1 MALDDI
7 EDVVKYDPNR
17 WEGFQ
22 PKKGNP
28 KLRPFVIEVIDYLK
42 EMKVK
47 RHAQTPSQR
56 LNLVDYSR
64 ATSAIYKRGYS
75 NTRKSEVIH
84 VYRDLV
90 REKIIEADLEIEQLF
105 IKKLSKSTFGGV
117 NLSIFLPPGHN
128 APMWSVKFT
137 KVDETN
143 FQLEV
148 VERKSVYTLLSYLDY
163 CGKNNVKKK
172 KDKNNN
178 NNNNNSS
185 TTANLSFDG
194 QYDILSLQPSFIT
207 FGKDINI
214 SSNHDGEQAGKKK
227 KRRRKN
233 NIFDIVSLDE
243 GNVNGLK
250 GLSIDETVNG
260 LIKGNYGIKSCT
272 FGCVYCPNEVDDEGN
287 QINPK
292 SYLTHEPG
300 VRRAVQND
308 YSTTSQV
315 YDRIT
320 TLMGMGHECGKVF
333 VRCVGGTWSV
343 FTSPGQESF
352 IRDIF
357 YALNTVGKPLGRAK
371 LSLAEEQRI
380 NESAI
385 CRAVE
390 ICVEDHPKMIS
401 YKNLKWARHLG
412 ITAIEMGVQTTDDAV
427 HRLTKRDC
435 TRAELID
442 RAMICKEFGF
452 KVLAHIMP
460 DLPGSSPEKDKKM
473 IDDVLNGVE
482 IVRVGDYRWLNNVLI
497 PLPISIAMYCF
508 YHYKLNNNYNNMFLE
523 ENHFHL
529 LLITIF
535 INLLAVIMYNVVKY
549 IDQNYG
555 HVAYYFFDF
564 DRWKLYPTMVLEF
577 SELKKWYNEKKF
589 VPYFES
595 QGPESLYG
603 VIEHFM
609 TYVKPYQRVER
620 IIRDVPASPMKG
632 KANYVVAG
640 VNVTNAQQI
649 VHDRM
654 KVKSMCLR
662 TREINANYT
671 DISEAT
677 YHEHKYYANRGE
689 EWFLS
694 FETKDRKYVYGFLK
708 LRFNN
713 GPNREKERE
722 ELPEEIK
729 GAAIVRWLQVYGRAL
744 AIGGG
749 VGENSS
755 QHVGFG
761 RKLMKRAEIIAK
773 RNGYN
778 KIADISGV
786 GVRNYYREKL
796 GYKLV
801 GTYMV
806 KEI

>member
-17 WEGFQ
+17 WTGYHK
-22 PKKGNP
+22 KKGNP
-28 KLRPFVIEVIDYLK
+28 KLRPFVLEVIEYLK
-42 EMKVK
+42 DMKSK
-47 RHAQTPSQR
+47 KHAENPPRR
-56 LNLVDYSR
+56 LDLVDYSR
-64 ATSAIYKRGYS
+64 ATSAVYKRGYS

-90 REKIIEADLEIEQLF
+90 REKVIEGDHEIEQLF

-128 APMWSVKFT
+128 SPMWSVRIT
-137 KVDETN
+137 KSGDQN
-143 FQLEV
+143 FHLEV
-148 VERKSVYTLLSYLDY
+148 IERKSVYTLVSYLEY
-163 CGKNNVKKK
+163 CGKNVKKK
-172 KDKNNN
+172 DD
-178 NNNNNSS
+178 SS
-185 TTANLSFDG
+185 NVSPLSFDG
-194 QYDILSLQPSFIT
+194 EYDIIT
-207 FGKDINI
+207 LNESVIEFGEAI
-214 SSNHDGEQAGKKK
+214 GKKN
-227 KRRRKN
+227 RRRN
-233 NIFDIVSLDE
+233 NIFDIVSLDN

-250 GLSIDETVNG
+250 GLSLNGTVNG

-272 FGCVYCPNEVDDEGN
+272 FGCVYCPNEVDKEGN

-357 YALNTVGKPLGRAK
+357 YALNTVDKPLSRKK
-371 LSLAEEQRI
+371 LSLAEEQLI
-380 NESAI
+380 NETAI

-390 ICVEDHPKMIS
+390 ICIEDHPKMIS
-401 YKNLKWARHLG
+401 YKNLKWARRLG
-412 ITAIEMGVQTTDDAV
+412 ITAIEMGLQTTDDAV

-460 DLPGSSPEKDKKM
+460 DLPGSSPEKDKLM

-482 IVRVGDYRWLNNVLI
+482 VLRIGDYRWLNNIFI
-497 PLPISIAMYCF
+497 PLPVSLLFYCYYF
-508 YHYKLNNNYNNMFLE
+508 YYLDGDYGNILLE
-523 ENHFHL
+523 ENHTHL
-529 LLITIF
+529 LIATVIV
-535 INLLAVIMYNVVKY
+535 NLVGVIMYNVVKY
-549 IDQNYG
+549 IDQTYA
-555 HVAYYFFDF
+555 HITYYLFDF

-577 SELKKWYNEKKF
+577 SELKQWYNEKKF

-609 TYVKPYQRVER
+609 THVKPYQRVER
-620 IIRDVPASPMKG
+620 IIRDVPASPVKG

-671 DISEAT
+671 DVSQAAYYE
-677 YHEHKYYANRGE
+677 YRYYANRGE

-694 FETKDRKYVYGFLK
+694 FETKDRRYVYGFLK

-713 GPNREKERE
+713 GPGREKERE
-722 ELPEEIK
+722 ELPDEIK
-729 GAAIVRWLQVYGRAL
+729 NAAVVRWLQVYGRAL

-749 VGENSS
+749 IGENSS
-755 QHVGFG
+755 QHIGFG
-761 RKLMKRAEIIAK
+761 RRLMQKAEDIAK
-773 RNGYN
+773 KNGYN
-778 KIADISGV
+778 KIVDISGV

-796 GYKLV
+796 GYRLV

-806 KEI
+806 KNI

>member
-17 WEGFQ
+17 WNGFQ
-22 PKKGNP
+22 RKTGNP
-28 KLRPFVIEVIDYLK
+28 KLRPFVLEVIQHLNEIK
-42 EMKVK
+42 EKK
-47 RHAQTPSQR
+47 RNANPPKR
-56 LNLVDYSR
+56 LDMVDYSR
-64 ATSAIYKRGYS
+64 ATSAVYKLGYS

-90 REKIIEADLEIEQLF
+90 RDKVIEPDHEIEQLF

-137 KVDETN
+137 KTSETDILMN
-143 FQLEV
+143 V
-148 VERKSVYTLLSYLDY
+148 VERKSVYTLDSYLDY
-163 CGKNNVKKK
+163 CGKKTNDGKSKK
-172 KDKNNN
+172 
-178 NNNNNSS
+178 
-185 TTANLSFDG
+185 TT
-194 QYDILSLQPSFIT
+194 LSLDGSYI
-207 FGKDINI
+207 I
-214 SSNHDGEQAGKKK
+214 SSIGGDFLQLERQNGDKKERQKGKKY
-227 KRRRKN
+227 
-233 NIFDIVSLDE
+233 NIFDVVSLDE
-243 GNVNGLK
+243 ENVSGLAA
-250 GLSIDETVNG
+250 LSIDDSVTG

-272 FGCVYCPNEVDDEGN
+272 FGCVYCPNEVDNDGN

-352 IRDIF
+352 IRDIY
-357 YALNTVGKPLGRAK
+357 YALNTVDKPLGRDK
-371 LSLAEEQRI
+371 LSLKEEQLI

-390 ICVEDHPKMIS
+390 ICVEDHPKMVS
-401 YKNLKWARHLG
+401 YKNLKWARYLG
-412 ITAIEMGVQTTDDAV
+412 ITAIEMGVQTTDDEV

-460 DLPGSSPEKDKKM
+460 DLPGSSPEKDKLM
-473 IDDVLNGVE
+473 IDDVLNGIEVL
-482 IVRVGDYRWLNNVLI
+482 RVGDYRWLN
-497 PLPISIAMYCF
+497 
-508 YHYKLNNNYNNMFLE
+508 K
-523 ENHFHL
+523 
-529 LLITIF
+529 IF
-535 INLLAVIMYNVVKY
+535 IPIPVSTAAYYIYFHIFHGSFHQMLLSENSSILVATVVAINMIAVLMYNIVKY
-549 IDQNYG
+549 LDQRYG
-555 HVAYYFFDF
+555 HVAYYLFDF

-577 SELKKWYNEKKF
+577 SELKTWYNQKKF
-589 VPYFES
+589 IPYFES
-595 QGPESLYG
+595 EGPESLYG
-603 VIEHFM
+603 VIQHFM
-609 TYVKPYQRVER
+609 THVKPYQRVER
-620 IIRDVPASPMKG
+620 VIRDVPASPMKG

-654 KVKSMCLR
+654 KKKSMCLR

-671 DISEAT
+671 DVSQAK
-677 YHEHKYYANRGE
+677 YFEHRYFANRGE

-694 FETKDRKYVYGFLK
+694 FETQDRRFVYGFLK

-713 GPNREKERE
+713 GPGRDKVREQ
-722 ELPEEIK
+722 LPDEIK
-729 GAAIVRWLQVYGRAL
+729 DAAIVRWLQVYGRAL
-744 AIGGG
+744 AIGSG

-755 QHVGFG
+755 QHIGFG
-761 RKLMKRAEIIAK
+761 RRLMKQAEVIAK
-773 RNGYN
+773 RNGY
-778 KIADISGV
+778 KRIADISGI

-796 GYKLV
+796 GYRLV

-806 KEI
+806 KDI

>member
-1 MALDDI
+1 
-7 EDVVKYDPNR
+7 
-17 WEGFQ
+17 
-22 PKKGNP
+22 
-28 KLRPFVIEVIDYLK
+28 
-42 EMKVK
+42 
-47 RHAQTPSQR
+47 
-56 LNLVDYSR
+56 
-64 ATSAIYKRGYS
+64 
-75 NTRKSEVIH
+75 
-84 VYRDLV
+84 
-90 REKIIEADLEIEQLF
+90 
-105 IKKLSKSTFGGV
+105 
-117 NLSIFLPPGHN
+117 
-128 APMWSVKFT
+128 
-137 KVDETN
+137 
-143 FQLEV
+143 
-148 VERKSVYTLLSYLDY
+148 
-163 CGKNNVKKK
+163 
-172 KDKNNN
+172 
-178 NNNNNSS
+178 
-185 TTANLSFDG
+185 
-194 QYDILSLQPSFIT
+194 
-207 FGKDINI
+207 
-214 SSNHDGEQAGKKK
+214 
-227 KRRRKN
+227 
-233 NIFDIVSLDE
+233 
-243 GNVNGLK
+243 
-250 GLSIDETVNG
+250 
-260 LIKGNYGIKSCT
+260 
-272 FGCVYCPNEVDDEGN
+272 
-287 QINPK
+287 
-292 SYLTHEPG
+292 
-300 VRRAVQND
+300 
-308 YSTTSQV
+308 
-315 YDRIT
+315 
-320 TLMGMGHECGKVF
+320 
-333 VRCVGGTWSV
+333 
-343 FTSPGQESF
+343 
-352 IRDIF
+352 
-357 YALNTVGKPLGRAK
+357 
-371 LSLAEEQRI
+371 
-380 NESAI
+380 
-385 CRAVE
+385 
-390 ICVEDHPKMIS
+390 
-401 YKNLKWARHLG
+401 
-412 ITAIEMGVQTTDDAV
+412 
-427 HRLTKRDC
+427 
-435 TRAELID
+435 
-442 RAMICKEFGF
+442 
-452 KVLAHIMP
+452 
-460 DLPGSSPEKDKKM
+460 
-473 IDDVLNGVE
+473 
-482 IVRVGDYRWLNNVLI
+482 
-497 PLPISIAMYCF
+497 
-508 YHYKLNNNYNNMFLE
+508 MFLE